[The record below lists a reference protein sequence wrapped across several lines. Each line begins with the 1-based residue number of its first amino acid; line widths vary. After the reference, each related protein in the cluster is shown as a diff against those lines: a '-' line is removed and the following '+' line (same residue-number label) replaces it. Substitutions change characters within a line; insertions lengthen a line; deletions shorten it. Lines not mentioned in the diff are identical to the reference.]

1 MKGVLGDVLLY
12 SFLGAMAVLV
22 IMNSG
27 NFAQAFGAVGNV
39 YTQETTIL
47 TGSGYQRAK

>member
-1 MKGVLGDVLLY
+1 MQLGNHIIVY
-12 SFLGAMAVLV
+12 SFIGAMAVLI
-22 IMNSG
+22 IMNASA
-27 NFAQAFGAVGNV
+27 FKTAFGAVGSV

>member
-1 MKGVLGDVLLY
+1 MKSTLGDILLY

-22 IMNSG
+22 IMNAG
-27 NFAQAFGAVGNV
+27 NFATAFGAVGSV
-39 YTQETTIL
+39 YTQETQLL